1 MPTTRQADHPNP
13 FLSVV
18 IPAYNEEHRLLPTLQ
33 KVTAYLAAQ
42 TYRSE
47 VLVSDDGSSDGT
59 VALVRDFMAKIE
71 APLRVIENKH
81 RGKGSA
87 VRAGMLAATGEY
99 RFMCD
104 ADLSMPI
111 EEMARFLPPALEGVD
126 VAIGTREGTRVRVN
140 GSTDK
145 ANCSSDTAP
154 SGAGLPAGPNRQV
167 VWRVRPLMVSRIS
180 VAAHSSW
187 RPSASMIGTRHWGA
201 SPRAS
206 SCGIGRQVNIAP
218 VSTINF
224 TSTGG
229 ESPRGLATSAGY
241 VNVLIATNYSIR
253 NFGARRT

>member
-42 TYRSE
+42 PYRSE
-47 VLVSDDGSSDGT
+47 VVVADDGSSDGT

-111 EEMARFLPPALEGVD
+111 EEVALFLPPALEGVD
-126 VAIGTREGTRVRVN
+126 IAIGTREG
-140 GSTDK
+140 
-145 ANCSSDTAP
+145 
-154 SGAGLPAGPNRQV
+154 
-167 VWRVRPLMVSRIS
+167 
-180 VAAHSSW
+180 
-187 RPSASMIGTRHWGA
+187 
-201 SPRAS
+201 
-206 SCGIGRQVNIAP
+206 
-218 VSTINF
+218 
-224 TSTGG
+224 
-229 ESPRGLATSAGY
+229 E
-241 VNVLIATNYSIR
+241 
-253 NFGARRT
+253 GARRFNESLFTHLRGRAFNIVAQFLLVPGINDTQCGFKCFTAAAAESLFREQRLDGFAFDVEVLFLARRQGLRVQEVPITWVHDTRTTVRSLRHSWHMLLDVLRVRWDAWRGRYG